1 MTELLPVFIA
11 CMAGAVLT
19 DAFSLYDHE
28 EHRYVYK
35 EKVFFIIIALVAAVF
50 CGLRRGYNDT
60 YNYRHLYE
68 IVDVSQPFFSD
79 FSWKLSESFG
89 FKIAYK
95 AMAYLGWDV
104 QIFLMLFAFFDVGAV
119 FWFVFRHSRSL
130 TLSVFLLF
138 ATGVY
143 TFCFAAIMQCTAT
156 AFCLIGVDRYLKNRP
171 LGFLLF
177 VLIGCTFHTFC
188 LVYLIVPFLVSP
200 PWEQRTYGI
209 LLATVVAA
217 ILFTSFVRLVVGIT
231 SATGEVFT
239 EGDFISSG
247 IGVNIF
253 RFLVT
258 GVTAVLSYIVR
269 DELRHS
275 DDKLLNISVNLCI
288 VQACIMFLGL
298 FGTANYFA
306 RLANYFLIFQCLA
319 LPFLV
324 DHYFESKRGE
334 LLSIK
339 NAMIVGYAGYFYY
352 AEAVTNGGFDIMFSR
367 VSLSSF
373 LSLITWL

>member
-11 CMAGAVLT
+11 CIAGAVLT

-68 IVDVSQPFFSD
+68 IVDVSRPFFSD

-104 QIFLMLFAFFDVGAV
+104 QIFLMLFALFDVGTV

-200 PWEQRTYGI
+200 PWNNKTYAI
-209 LLATVVAA
+209 IIATLVAA
-217 ILFTSFVRLVVGIT
+217 ILFSEFVRLVIGIT
-231 SATGEVFT
+231 SATGEIYT
-239 EGDFISSG
+239 EGDFSSG
-247 IGVNIF
+247 GARVNIF
-253 RFLVT
+253 RVLVT
-258 GVTAVLSYIVR
+258 GVTSVLSFIAR
-269 DELRHS
+269 DKLCRS
-275 DDKLLNISVNLCI
+275 DDRLINISVNLCLI
-288 VQACIMFLGL
+288 QLSIMFLGL

-306 RLANYFLIFQCLA
+306 RMANYFLIFQCIA
-319 LPFLV
+319 LPYLV
-324 DHYFESKRGE
+324 EKYFVSESDGI
-334 LLSIK
+334 LSMK
-339 NAMIVGYAGYFYY
+339 TMMIAGYSGYFIY
-352 AEAVTNGGFDIMFSR
+352 AEAIIFGGFDTLHSG
-367 VSLSSF
+367 VSLNSF
-373 LSLITWL
+373 LSLLV